1 MKYLTPR
8 PNTTDGRLEPVKG
21 STQPIRLNYKLN
33 GATADMTET
42 RVIINIRD
50 KKELAAEPLIT
61 LDSADSPSKITLGSV
76 KPNIVIEPDEITAL
90 DEGVYYY
97 DMAFIDSNDDKA
109 YKIIS
114 TIKIVARNE

>member
-1 MKYLTPR
+1 MKYLTAR
-8 PNTTDGRLEPVKG
+8 PNTTDGRLELVKG

-33 GATADMTET
+33 GATANMGDTQ
-42 RVIINIRD
+42 VIIRIRD
-50 KKELAAEPLIT
+50 EKDIEATPLLT

-76 KPNIVIEPDEITAL
+76 KPNIVIEPDEITEL

-97 DMAFIDSNDDKA
+97 DMAFVDSNGDKA